1 MKTMTHVLAALAVLT
16 LSACSHSPTATK
28 TVSETE
34 AGTRTGMVR
43 NIVINETIH
52 PETLTVRAGDEI
64 RWINQRQDAV
74 TITID
79 QALDHTVSCRNGF
92 RNPWGWESTTAPSW
106 RVMKRPVSVLRES
119 ARSSIQSTHHPTT
132 NTIYPTPTV
141 PSPCSNSALRM
152 TRRPE

>member
-1 MKTMTHVLAALAVLT
+1 MKIITHALAALVVLT

-52 PETLTVRAGDEI
+52 PESLTVRAGDEI

-74 TITID
+74 TVTVD
-79 QALDHTVSCRNGF
+79 QAMDHTVSCRNGF
-92 RNPWGWESTTAPSW
+92 SKTMGMGFDNSTKLASHETAGLCFT
-106 RVMKRPVSVLRES
+106 RIGTFTYSVH
-119 ARSSIQSTHHPTT
+119 ASSDGKNEIS
-132 NTIYPTPTV
+132 NTRGSITV
-141 PSPCSNSALRM
+141 Q
-152 TRRPE
+152 

>member
-1 MKTMTHVLAALAVLT
+1 MKIITHALAALAVLT

-52 PETLTVRAGDEI
+52 PESLTVRAGDEI

-74 TITID
+74 TVTVD
-79 QALDHTVSCRNGF
+79 QAMDHTVSCRNGF
-92 RNPWGWESTTAPSW
+92 SKTMGMGFDNSTKLASHETAGLCFT
-106 RVMKRPVSVLRES
+106 RIGTFTYSVH
-119 ARSSIQSTHHPTT
+119 ASSDGKNEIS
-132 NTIYPTPTV
+132 NTRGSITV
-141 PSPCSNSALRM
+141 Q
-152 TRRPE
+152 

>member
-92 RNPWGWESTTAPSW
+92 SKSMGMGIDNSTKLASHETAGLCFT
-106 RVMKRPVSVLRES
+106 RIGTFKYSVH
-119 ARSSIQSTHHPTT
+119 ASSDDKHDLPNTHGSV
-132 NTIYPTPTV
+132 TV
-141 PSPCSNSALRM
+141 Q
-152 TRRPE
+152 